1 MDILERVVDK
11 TSIIKSSSLRDLLF
25 GDLDDVVKKK
35 IKAEKKQEKRDK
47 EEELNLNATSISLT
61 KSVHGD

>member
-11 TSIIKSSSLRDLLF
+11 TSIIKRDSLRDLLF
-25 GDLDDVVKKK
+25 GELDDVVKKK

-47 EEELNLNATSISLT
+47 EDELKLN
-61 KSVHGD
+61 